1 MASLVNVLLRTLIL
15 DDAAYEDWRE
25 RPNIFLR
32 GIALIVIVTLLAS
45 LISFGVNLVNRVQ
58 PVDAAEVEQ
67 EVREALEMQFQW
79 NPAWQDP
86 QMRQMMEE
94 TIDVIVPM
102 VVEISRIRAPLPQGV
117 SGFLQAAGN
126 WLSGAAGALGGW
138 LLYGALVLFTAN
150 LLGGGA
156 RLREFYGMVALYA
169 IPGLLAFFQ
178 PVDCIGPLLALVGT
192 IWGIVV
198 YVKATSVVS
207 GLDGVRSTIA
217 VLAPAVAL
225 IFLGILLVMVWVLW
239 LVIIL

>member
-239 LVIIL
+239 LMIIL